1 MSDPQNN
8 FKIFNEANNS
18 EKTMSDSD
26 YATDIYRLQGLT
38 PMMAN
43 PKAHNK
49 MFRQW
54 SIMCK
59 AIADMIGDKGY
70 DATDEDVTDLKDN
83 LKSSVKDLARDE
95 LSAEIT
101 TLGNINTWKQSITA
115 TAFGISSSRSCS

>member
-26 YATDIYRLQGLT
+26 YATDTYRLQGLT

-59 AIADMIGDKGY
+59 AILNNDSALKWKTKKTDSKEENLSTTSNDSMADLIL
-70 DATDEDVTDLKDN
+70 DASKSNSIYGKNWTVTPQ
-83 LKSSVKDLARDE
+83 
-95 LSAEIT
+95 
-101 TLGNINTWKQSITA
+101 NISFNTYIKL
-115 TAFGISSSRSCS
+115 